1 MSPSAVLPNSA
12 RERAGRLLWDR
23 LLAPTLGEND
33 PETDE
38 QDDEERPDE
47 AA

>member
-1 MSPSAVLPNSA
+1 VLAPLNTLPDAA

-23 LLAPTLGEND
+23 LLRPIDD

-47 AA
+47 TAA